1 MRHDLLLDGGSPGAP
16 APSRAARARRAGF
29 LRRRA
34 GFHMGCWRMVGRDA
48 QPNARHPAA
57 GSRNASGQ
65 AMGAKGHGTRL
76 RLIEAT
82 VALLHN
88 TTLSG
93 LRVGDITAFAGTS
106 PAAFYKYFPDV
117 SAAALAAAEACVQST
132 DALLRFAGDDWAED
146 QALARAE
153 AFVDLY
159 IETWESN
166 AAILRV
172 RNLAAEAGD
181 QRFGAAREH
190 AVRPLQDALAMRIA
204 RGQRDGR
211 MPAHLQPNAT
221 AGALIAL
228 LERIAAVSRV
238 QSEQIEITGDR
249 LKQATAYILARAM
262 PAIPG

>member
-1 MRHDLLLDGGSPGAP
+1 MKPPPRARLKEQPAP
-16 APSRAARARRAGF
+16 ASA
-29 LRRRA
+29 
-34 GFHMGCWRMVGRDA
+34 VGGTA
-48 QPNARHPAA
+48 EA
-57 GSRNASGQ
+57 RNASGQ

-82 VALLHN
+82 VALLQN

-93 LRVGDITAFAGTS
+93 LRVGDIAALAGTS

-117 SAAALAAAEACVQST
+117 SAAALAAAEACRQST
-132 DALLRFAGDDWAED
+132 DALLRLASEDWTET
-146 QALARAE
+146 QALARAS

-159 IETWESN
+159 IRTWESN

-181 QRFGAAREH
+181 VRFGAAREH
-190 AVRPLQDALAMRIA
+190 AVRPLQDALAARIA
-204 RGQRDGR
+204 KGQRDGR
-211 MPAHLQPNAT
+211 IPAKLHPNAT

-238 QSEQIEITGDR
+238 PSEQVEITAAR
-249 LKQATAYILARAM
+249 LKQGTAYIIAQSLPAM
-262 PAIPG
+262 PG

>member
-1 MRHDLLLDGGSPGAP
+1 MVNRDVQALRGAAAQGGQ
-16 APSRAARARRAGF
+16 AAEA
-29 LRRRA
+29 
-34 GFHMGCWRMVGRDA
+34 
-48 QPNARHPAA
+48 
-57 GSRNASGQ
+57 RNASGQ

-82 VALLHN
+82 VELLQN

-93 LRVGDITAFAGTS
+93 LRVGDIAALAGTS

-132 DALLRFAGDDWAED
+132 DTLLRLAGDDWTETLAF
-146 QALARAE
+146 ARAE
-153 AFVDLY
+153 AFVDVY
-159 IETWESN
+159 IRTWESN

-181 QRFGAAREH
+181 ERFGAAREH
-190 AVRPLQDALAMRIA
+190 AVRPLQDALAARIA

-211 MPAHLQPNAT
+211 VPPDLQPNAT

-228 LERIAAVSRV
+228 LERIAAVVRV
-238 QSEQIEITGDR
+238 PSEQVEITGDR
-249 LKQATAYILARAM
+249 LKQATSYIIARALPAM
-262 PAIPG
+262 PG

>member
-1 MRHDLLLDGGSPGAP
+1 MNRTVQPLTKQPQPSASMRNRGGEA
-16 APSRAARARRAGF
+16 
-29 LRRRA
+29 
-34 GFHMGCWRMVGRDA
+34 
-48 QPNARHPAA
+48 
-57 GSRNASGQ
+57 RNASGQ

-76 RLIEAT
+76 RLIDAT
-82 VALLHN
+82 VELLHH

-93 LRVGDITAFAGTS
+93 LRVGDIAALAGTS

-132 DALLRFAGDDWAED
+132 DALLSLAGNDWTER
-146 QALARAE
+146 QALTQAE

-159 IETWESN
+159 IRTWESN

-190 AVRPLQDALAMRIA
+190 AVRPLQDALATRVA
-204 RGQRDGR
+204 KGQSDGR
-211 MPAHLQPNAT
+211 IPAALQPNAT

-238 QSEQIEITGDR
+238 PSEQAEITGDR
-249 LKQATAYILARAM
+249 LKQATAYIIARAL
-262 PAIPG
+262 PAMRG

>member
-1 MRHDLLLDGGSPGAP
+1 
-16 APSRAARARRAGF
+16 
-29 LRRRA
+29 
-34 GFHMGCWRMVGRDA
+34 MVGRGPQVLPKTRRA
-48 QPNARHPAA
+48 TAA
-57 GSRNASGQ
+57 GNGRTAEARNASGQ
-65 AMGAKGHGTRL
+65 AMGVKGHGTRL

-88 TTLSG
+88 NTLSG
-93 LRVGDITAFAGTS
+93 LRVGDIAALAGTS
-106 PAAFYKYFPDV
+106 PAAFYKYFPDI

-132 DALLRFAGDDWAED
+132 DTLLSLAGEDWAEG
-146 QALARAE
+146 QALARAQ

-159 IETWESN
+159 IQTWESN

-190 AVRPLQDALAMRIA
+190 AVRPLQDALAARIA
-204 RGQRDGR
+204 RGQSDGR
-211 MPAHLQPNAT
+211 LPADLQPNAT

-238 QSEQIEITGDR
+238 QSEQVEITGDR
-249 LKQATAYILARAM
+249 LKQATAYIMSRALPAM
-262 PAIPG
+262 PG